1 MHNLYYSNLCRSL
14 FAAAIWLTLGSHAV
28 AQDDA
33 QITTNITAALLPTTS
48 PCTAVDKGVAT
59 LFSTAEA
66 HNATLATCRA
76 AIREADAATHSAEAD
91 RLPDVSASASFTYY
105 GNGRL
110 WNRHFGESTH
120 ISMPHYGNNFALKAS
135 QVVYAGGAV
144 DAGIRLAEQGAEMTR
159 LSANETRL
167 RTRFLLVGLYLQLHN
182 LRNREQVYLTN
193 AALADSLIVQMKRRR
208 EQGVAL
214 RNDVTRYELQHEQ
227 MLLGASTVSD
237 QRDIV
242 ARQLAT
248 ALGIDTLT
256 NLLPASAFE
265 TTTAALPAEASW
277 RQEAADHVML
287 QRSTL
292 EVDMTRT
299 KEKLERA
306 ARLPKVAL
314 VAEDH
319 LDGPITTEVPV
330 LNKNI
335 NYWFIGVGISYD
347 ISSLYKSN
355 RRVRQARLATATAES
370 SHEALHQS
378 ISDGVQAAC
387 VEYRTACTEL
397 RTRLKSV
404 ELAQQNYSVVANR
417 YTNGLALVT
426 DLTDAAGVK
435 LDAELSLADARINL
449 VYCYY
454 KLRYAAG
461 KL

>member
-1 MHNLYYSNLCRSL
+1 MQINSFFSHHHRLVLASALVT
-14 FAAAIWLTLGSHAV
+14 TLGLQ
-28 AQDDA
+28 AQA
-33 QITTNITAALLPTTS
+33 QTSAQTSLQAIVPTSS
-48 PCTAVDKGVAT
+48 PCAAVDQGVAT
-59 LFSTAEA
+59 LFRTAEA

-76 AIREADAATHSAEAD
+76 AIAEADAATHSAEAN
-91 RLPDVSASASFTYY
+91 RLPDVSTSLSFTYY

-135 QVVYAGGAV
+135 QVVYAGGAI
-144 DAGIRLAEQGAEMTR
+144 DAGIRLAEQGAEMSR
-159 LSANETRL
+159 LSATETAQ

-182 LRNREQVYLTN
+182 LQNREQVYLTN
-193 AALADSLIVQMKRRR
+193 AVLADSLISQMKRRR

-227 MLLGASTVSD
+227 TLLGASTVAD

-242 ARQLAT
+242 VQQLAT

-265 TTTAALPAEASW
+265 TTTAALPSEASW
-277 RQEAADHVML
+277 QQEAATSHVAL

-306 ARLPKVAL
+306 ARLPKIAL

-335 NYWFIGVGISYD
+335 NYWFVGVGISYD

-355 RRVRQARLATATAES
+355 RRVRQAQLATATAES
-370 SHEALHQS
+370 SHEALRQS

-387 VEYRTACTEL
+387 VDYRTACTEL
-397 RTRLKSV
+397 RTRLKNV
-404 ELAQQNYSVVANR
+404 ELAQQNYDVVSNR
-417 YTNGLALVT
+417 YTNGLAIVT
-426 DLTDAAGVK
+426 DLTDAANVK
-435 LDAELSLADARINL
+435 LDAELALADARINL

-454 KLRYAAG
+454 KLKYAAG
-461 KL
+461 NL